1 MTALLFARDTF
12 RSEIL
17 QSIVNTRFMLN
28 RVPPTITVE
37 EEILDAEVE
46 SVLVR
51 PLAFLDK
58 QALDKLNLQPQHL

>member
-17 QSIVNTRFMLN
+17 QSKVNTRFMLN

-58 QALDKLNLQPQHL
+58 QALDKLNL